1 MSGRARHLAAR
12 ALAPQRL
19 LAVLAGVLA
28 AAGTASAH
36 QIQSSRF
43 AAPLPLPYLYAGAAV
58 TVLVT
63 AAASAR
69 LVSSPRTR
77 EHTRTLLGRRGT
89 RALLAAAQVLA
100 TVGFVLV
107 LYRGLAGRQVRAS
120 NVATLVTWALAFD
133 GLALAAA
140 LVGSPWRALA
150 PWNAAYDWL
159 CRLEGRTLALRAWD
173 AAALGAWPALAGFL
187 LLVGILENLSVL
199 PESPAKTATLL
210 AAYAL
215 WMLAG
220 LLVVGPAWR
229 EHADPIG
236 VFLALVARV
245 APALV
250 HRDDGRLR
258 VTLRAPWAALARPVS
273 SLGRVAFVVAAVYT
287 ISFDGFTSTPPFRAL
302 LFWTRDALGVP
313 YVAVG
318 VLLYLAG
325 FAGFLAAFA
334 LAALLVD
341 RLGGGRDARAT
352 ARRVAPSVLPIAV
365 AYEFAHYG
373 AYVVTSAARAL
384 ELAVGGLGVAVSL
397 APLAGLSVPTYWGFE
412 VVVIVAGH
420 VVAVVAAHYATL
432 ARYDDRTRAWRAH
445 APLVALMV
453 AYTVLSLWIVS
464 QPVVMN

>member
-1 MSGRARHLAAR
+1 MSGRARRLASR

-19 LAVLAGVLA
+19 LAVLVALLA

-43 AAPLPLPYLYAGAAV
+43 AAPLPLPYLYAGAVV

-69 LVSSPRTR
+69 LVSDPRPR
-77 EHTRTLLGRRGT
+77 ERTRTLLGRRGT
-89 RALLAAAQVLA
+89 RALVAAAQSLA
-100 TVGFVLV
+100 VAGFVLL
-107 LYRGLAGRQVRAS
+107 LYRGFVGRQVRAS
-120 NVATLVTWALAFD
+120 NVAPLVTWALAFD
-133 GLALAAA
+133 GLALVAA
-140 LVGSPWRALA
+140 LVGSPWLALA

-159 CRLEGRTLALRAWD
+159 CRLEGRTLALRSR

-187 LLVGILENLSVL
+187 LLVGVLENLSVL

-220 LLVVGPAWR
+220 LLVVGPSWR
-229 EHADPIG
+229 ARADPIG
-236 VFLALVARV
+236 VFLSLVARV
-245 APALV
+245 APAFV

-258 VTLRAPWAALARPVS
+258 VTLRAPWAALSRPVS

-302 LFWTRDALGVP
+302 LFWTRDAIGVP
-313 YVAVG
+313 YAAVG
-318 VLLYLAG
+318 ILLYLAG

-334 LAALLVD
+334 LAAALVD
-341 RLGGGRDARAT
+341 RLGGGRDARAA

-373 AYVVTSAARAL
+373 AYVVTSAARTL
-384 ELAVGGLGVAVSL
+384 ELALGGLGVAVSL